1 MNERLGLEHFLAANT
16 PVLLAYPV
24 TYFRGLPHIHSLS
37 LLPKA
42 ADSTPS
48 VSAPL
53 LHPRLLT
60 SRRGL
65 PPLASMPLS
74 VRETDGSSPDITSS
88 LPASGSSPA
97 LRPTTLLGRGSS
109 SWPLQLCTLSK
120 VGHGLPLALTSAG
133 NLLWVDLCPQRRSI
147 EVSSHRPHGHDLIWK
162 QGLYRGDQVQVRSLD

>member
-88 LPASGSSPA
+88 LPASGKEFLPSPQA
-97 LRPTTLLGRGSS
+97 NHASREGIFLMASAAMHVVEGRPR
-109 SWPLQLCTLSK
+109 PPPC
-120 VGHGLPLALTSAG
+120 P
-133 NLLWVDLCPQRRSI
+133 DLCWES
-147 EVSSHRPHGHDLIWK
+147 VVG
-162 QGLYRGDQVQVRSLD
+162 